1 MEGEVVS
8 VGRACSGRAGANDV
22 RGREAWVD
30 VMGVGARRA
39 LHLRVLGSDLGVVR
53 FGAAEGGGGVD
64 DGAAHVPLRH
74 VVVVV
79 EELRVGGRALDG
91 DGGEHAAVE
100 LLDDGR
106 RGELLARQGR
116 TVRVR

>member
-1 MEGEVVS
+1 MEGEVVR

-22 RGREAWVD
+22 RGREAWV
-30 VMGVGARRA
+30 VTGSVRAAR
-39 LHLRVLGSDLGVVR
+39 HLRVLGSNLGVVR

-79 EELRVGGRALDG
+79 EELRVGRRALDG
-91 DGGEHAAVE
+91 DGGEYAAVE
-100 LLDDGR
+100 KLDDGR
-106 RGELLARQGR
+106 RGELLAR
-116 TVRVR
+116 

>member
-1 MEGEVVS
+1 M
-8 VGRACSGRAGANDV
+8 RA
-22 RGREAWVD
+22 
-30 VMGVGARRA
+30 AR
-39 LHLRVLGSDLGVVR
+39 HLRVLGSNLGVVR

-79 EELRVGGRALDG
+79 EELRVGRRALDG

-106 RGELLARQGR
+106 RGELLAR
-116 TVRVR
+116 